1 MKTVSFQLAS
11 DGARI
16 MFSAKHIIAIIEDK
30 HVPGNCSILTSAGAI
45 HIVQTSFLR
54 AREDIEEALNGQ
66 R

>member
-16 MFSAKHIIAIIEDK
+16 MFSAQHIIAIVEDK
-30 HVPGNCSILTSAGAI
+30 HVPGNSQILTSSGNA

-54 AREDIEEALNGQ
+54 AREDIEEALND
-66 R
+66 RC